1 MNLIEGT
8 RPTGNRRRSAAPP
21 VNWLKMPQTT
31 EASEHLTGTVE
42 RITFH
47 SEESGFCVLR
57 VKVRGRREPIT
68 VVGSAASVHPGEHID
83 CQGRWVNHLEHGLQ
97 FRAERLKTV
106 PPSTLEGIEKYLAS
120 GMVKGIGP
128 HFAKKLVHAF
138 GEAVFDVIEQQP
150 ERLEELEGIGPKRR
164 RQVVEAWAEQK
175 KVREI
180 MVFLQS
186 HGVGTSRA
194 VRIYKTYGDEA
205 IAKVSENPYRLAL
218 DIWGIG
224 FKTADTIARSLG
236 IPQDSPIRARAGVR
250 HALQVWSEQGHCAA
264 PREKLVDLAV
274 KLLAIPETVIDQ
286 AIDAELEE
294 ENLTADLV
302 EGGSLIY
309 LTPLH
314 RAETGC
320 AHQLQRLLAGSPPWG
335 AIDPKAIPW
344 VEEKTGLELSP
355 SQRQALETLLSAKVA
370 VLTGGPGVGKT
381 TLVNALLRILR
392 AKKVRTLLAAPTGR
406 AAKRLSESTGQEART
421 VHRLLA
427 FDPNARRFQHDETH
441 PLETDLLV
449 VDEASMLDVV
459 LTHQLLKAV
468 PDQAAVLFVGDVD
481 QLPSV
486 GPGAVLED
494 LIESGIVPT
503 VSLTEVHR
511 QARTSRIV
519 TNAHR
524 INRGQLPETGRDPKS
539 DFFLVPAADAED
551 LQAKLLHLVTERIP
565 ERFGFDP
572 VEDIQVLTPMN
583 RGGLGVRALNL
594 ELQRRLNPDSQ
605 PRVTKFGTTFA
616 PGDKVIQQVNDY
628 DKEVFNGDIGRIRAV
643 DPEAGCVTV
652 DFDGRAVVYDATE
665 LDELSLAYAVSIHKS
680 QGSEYSVV
688 VVPLALQHYLLLER
702 NLLYTAITRGRKLV
716 VVIAEDKALK
726 MAVRNRKSKKR
737 ITRLAERLA
746 ATARGSLPR

>member
-1 MNLIEGT
+1 
-8 RPTGNRRRSAAPP
+8 
-21 VNWLKMPQTT
+21 
-31 EASEHLTGTVE
+31 
-42 RITFH
+42 
-47 SEESGFCVLR
+47 
-57 VKVRGRREPIT
+57 
-68 VVGSAASVHPGEHID
+68 
-83 CQGRWVNHLEHGLQ
+83 
-97 FRAERLKTV
+97 
-106 PPSTLEGIEKYLAS
+106 
-120 GMVKGIGP
+120 MVKGIGP
-128 HFAKKLVHAF
+128 HFARKLVRAF

-164 RQVVEAWAEQK
+164 QRVVAGWAEQK

-180 MVFLQS
+180 MVFLHS

-224 FKTADTIARSLG
+224 FKTADQIAQNLG
-236 IPQDSPIRARAGVR
+236 IPQDSLIRARAGVR

-286 AIDAELEE
+286 AIEAESAA
-294 ENLTADLV
+294 ENLVAESGEDGVLV
-302 EGGSLIY
+302 Y
-309 LTPLH
+309 LAPLH
-314 RAETGC
+314 KAESGC
-320 AHQLQRLLAGSPPWG
+320 AGQLQRLLAGSPPWG
-335 AIDPKAIPW
+335 AIDPTKAIPW

-381 TLVNALLRILR
+381 TLVNGLLRILR

-427 FDPNARRFQHDETH
+427 FDPNTRRFQHDETH

-524 INRGQLPETGRDPKS
+524 INRGQLPETGRAPDS
-539 DFFLVPAADAED
+539 DFFLIPAADAED

-594 ELQRRLNPDSQ
+594 ELQRRLNPGSQ

-652 DFDGRAVVYDATE
+652 DFDGREVVYDATE

-702 NLLYTAITRGRKLV
+702 NLLYTAVTRGKKLV